1 MTLTP
6 RHKTLLIF
14 QISAPKTQWVEE
26 SRSGSLRPGR
36 RTSRRWT
43 PSSPAPSATT
53 RSPARFLSIYL
64 NCHELNNF
72 LKVKM
77 DKSKHAAKIQCT
89 VCLEDFQASLPHSP
103 PFFKGRSFHS
113 WLSFSSK
120 QATINF
126 LSEPVD
132 VYNEWIDAC
141 EAVNNWPFHS
151 FTENLKF
158 VKFCLWFLIFT
169 SYHVTVIIK
178 VKKKIET
185 DLGLSSMRRQ

>member
-1 MTLTP
+1 MTLTLRP
-6 RHKTLLIF
+6 KTLLIF
-14 QISAPKTQWVEE
+14 QISAPKTQWAEE

-53 RSPARFLSIYL
+53 RSPARFLSIYS

-72 LKVKM
+72 PRWKWTRVNMLPRSSVLFAWRIFRSVCHSHHLYLKI
-77 DKSKHAAKIQCT
+77 DYST
-89 VCLEDFQASLPHSP
+89 PD
-103 PFFKGRSFHS
+103 
-113 WLSFSSK
+113 SFSSK

-141 EAVNNWPFHS
+141 EAVNNWSFHS

-158 VKFCLWFLIFT
+158 VKFCLWFLIST

-178 VKKKIET
+178 VKKKLDRHLT
-185 DLGLSSMRRQ
+185 GQHA

>member
-1 MTLTP
+1 
-6 RHKTLLIF
+6 
-14 QISAPKTQWVEE
+14 
-26 SRSGSLRPGR
+26 
-36 RTSRRWT
+36 
-43 PSSPAPSATT
+43 
-53 RSPARFLSIYL
+53 
-64 NCHELNNF
+64 
-72 LKVKM
+72 M

-89 VCLEDFQASLPHSP
+89 VCLEDFQVSLPPSP
-103 PFFKGRSFHS
+103 PLFKDRLFYS

-178 VKKKIET
+178 VKKTVET
-185 DLGLSSMRRQ
+185 LGDLELSSRHRKQVMVLGRVLPLVLATLELNKFKLMGPFM